1 MPTQPSQSMRV
12 GVVMPIAE
20 GDATS
25 GAPSYAEIRA
35 LARQAEA
42 ADFDSI
48 WVYDHLLFRFPE
60 QPTGGIWESW
70 TLLAALAE
78 ATERVELGTIVL
90 CVPFRNPAVLA
101 KMADTLEEISGGRL
115 ILGLGAG
122 WHQPEF
128 DAFGI
133 PFDHKADRF
142 EEALQIIAP
151 LLREGQVD
159 FNGRY
164 YSAPNCELRPR
175 GPRPGGPP
183 ILVASSRPR
192 MLRLTARYA
201 DSWNT
206 AWLGLPTKL
215 AERRAA
221 LESACAEEGRDPS
234 TLAVTVGVSV
244 HYTAPGQSLEKP
256 PAPDK
261 ALFGSA
267 EDVAAGLR
275 AYAQQGVAHVICSLE
290 PATPESVEW
299 LAEALRIYRASS

>member
-1 MPTQPSQSMRV
+1 MPTPSESMKV
-12 GVVMPIAE
+12 GVIMPIAE
-20 GDATS
+20 DDATH
-25 GAPSYAEIRA
+25 GTPGYAEIRA
-35 LARQAEA
+35 IALQAEA
-42 ADFDSI
+42 AGFDSI

-101 KMADTLEEISGGRL
+101 KMADTLEEVSGGRL

-133 PFDHKADRF
+133 PFDHKVDRF
-142 EEALQIIAP
+142 EEALQIITP
-151 LLREGQVD
+151 LLREGRVD
-159 FNGRY
+159 FNGTY

-175 GPRPGGPP
+175 GPRPGGPE
-183 ILVASSRPR
+183 IMVASFKPR
-192 MLRLTARYA
+192 MLKLTARYA

-215 AERRAA
+215 ADRRVPLEAA
-221 LESACAEEGRDPS
+221 CVEEGRDPAM
-234 TLAVTVGVSV
+234 LAVTVGVSV
-244 HYTAPGQSLEKP
+244 QYVAPGQTLEKT
-256 PAPDK
+256 PDRDK
-261 ALFGSA
+261 VLFGSSA
-267 EDVAAGLR
+267 EVAAGLR
-275 AYAQQGVAHVICSLE
+275 AYAEQGVAHVICSLE
-290 PATPESVEW
+290 PVTPESLEW
-299 LAEALRIYRASS
+299 LAEALRIYRAG

>member
-1 MPTQPSQSMRV
+1 MSDQSPKPMRV

-20 GDATS
+20 GDAPS
-25 GAPSYAEIRA
+25 GAPSYADIRA

-42 ADFDSI
+42 AGFDSI

-60 QPTGGIWESW
+60 QPTGGIWECW
-70 TLLAALAE
+70 TLLVALAE

-90 CVPFRNPAVLA
+90 CAPFRNPAVLA

-133 PFDHKADRF
+133 PFDHKVDRF
-142 EEALQIIAP
+142 EEALQIITP
-151 LLREGQVD
+151 LLREGKVD
-159 FNGRY
+159 FNGSY

-175 GPRPGGPP
+175 GPRPGGPE
-183 ILVASSRPR
+183 IMVASFKPR
-192 MLRLTARYA
+192 MLKLAARYA

-215 AERRAA
+215 AERRAS
-221 LESACAEEGRDPS
+221 LEAACAEVGRDPS
-234 TLAVTVGVSV
+234 TVAVTVGVSV
-244 HYTAPGQSLEKP
+244 QYAPPGQPLEQT
-256 PAPDK
+256 PDADK
-261 ALFGSA
+261 VLVGTP
-267 EDVAAGLR
+267 EQVAAGLR
-275 AYAQQGVAHVICSLE
+275 AYAEQGVAHVICSLE
-290 PATPESVEW
+290 PATPESLEW